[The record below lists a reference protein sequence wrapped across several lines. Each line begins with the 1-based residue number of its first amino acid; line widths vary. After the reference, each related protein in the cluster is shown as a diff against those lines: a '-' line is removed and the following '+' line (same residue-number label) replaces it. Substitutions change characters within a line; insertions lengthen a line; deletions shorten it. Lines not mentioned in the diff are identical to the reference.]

1 MKRIRGRRRQRER
14 GWYLAGAVLATL
26 LALGLLGSL
35 QGRPAGAAA
44 GKAKIPPAA
53 HAAGAGREEG
63 SDSSWPLTLV
73 NRWNPVPEGHEV
85 ELVAVE
91 GGEQVDAR
99 LYGPLTEMLEAA
111 REGNLGQLP
120 IVVSGYRTQ
129 EEQRKI
135 YEDRMAQ
142 YLEQGYSEQE
152 AREETQRWVA
162 VPGYSEH
169 QLGAAVDIN
178 GATYDVYL
186 WLQENSYRYGFIFR
200 YPGDKTGITG
210 TAEEV
215 WHYRYVGVEAATEIH
230 ERGIC
235 LEEYLQE
242 RGGQAGGLVCL
253 LAGRAGGR

>member
-1 MKRIRGRRRQRER
+1 M
-14 GWYLAGAVLATL
+14 
-26 LALGLLGSL
+26 
-35 QGRPAGAAA
+35 
-44 GKAKIPPAA
+44 
-53 HAAGAGREEG
+53 
-63 SDSSWPLTLV
+63 
-73 NRWNPVPEGHEV
+73 

-129 EEQRKI
+129 EEQREI

>member
-53 HAAGAGREEG
+53 YTGAGREEG
-63 SDSSWPLTLV
+63 SDGSWPLTLV
-73 NRWNPVPEGHEV
+73 NRWNPVPEGHEL

-129 EEQRKI
+129 EEQREI

-178 GATYDVYL
+178 VATYDVYL
-186 WLQENSYRYGFIFR
+186 WLQENSYQYGFIFR